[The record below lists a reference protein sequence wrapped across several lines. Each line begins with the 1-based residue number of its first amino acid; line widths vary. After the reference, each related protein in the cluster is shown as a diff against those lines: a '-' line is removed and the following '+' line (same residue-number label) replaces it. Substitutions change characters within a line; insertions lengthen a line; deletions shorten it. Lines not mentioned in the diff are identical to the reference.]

1 MKQILVASDF
11 SPHAERALEYA
22 TALAKLF
29 GAKVELMTSAWLSPI
44 VTSDPIP
51 WSVGAATA
59 PASFLQ
65 AAREQAASRLDA
77 AAAPLRG
84 SGIDITCTVMPDAPS
99 SAICARAGEIQA
111 DLIVM
116 GTRGLSGL
124 KHVLL
129 GSVAERT
136 ARNAPCPVLTA
147 HADSPPP
154 GSLEKLLVPT
164 DFSDCADRALR
175 FAQSIAEKTGGTLLI
190 QHASHIPISLETDA
204 FTLDAPVFER
214 LEAEARRRLAEVE
227 AGIDGPTES
236 FVTRG
241 IPDVEIVEQSR
252 VRGADL
258 IVMGTRGRTGL
269 ALLALGSTAER
280 VIRRATAPVIS
291 VGTHDA

>member
-1 MKQILVASDF
+1 MKQILVATDF
-11 SPHAERALEYA
+11 SPHAERALAYA
-22 TALAKLF
+22 MALAKLF
-29 GAKVELMTSAWLSPI
+29 GAKVELMTSAWLPPI
-44 VTSDPIP
+44 VTSDPFLL
-51 WSVGAATA
+51 SAGGVTV

-65 AAREQAASRLDA
+65 AAREQAASRLEA

-84 SGIDITCTVMPDAPS
+84 SGIDITCAVMLEQPS
-99 SAICARAGEIQA
+99 SAICARAEEIQA
-111 DLIVM
+111 DLVAL

-175 FAQSIAEKTGGTLLI
+175 FAQSIAAKTGGTLLI
-190 QHASHIPISLETDA
+190 QHASHIPISLETDV
-204 FTLDAPVFER
+204 FTIDSRVFEG

-227 AGIDGPTES
+227 AGIDISTES

-241 IPDVEIVEQSR
+241 IPDVEIVEQSG

-258 IVMGTRGRTGL
+258 IVMGTRGRSGL
-269 ALLALGSTAER
+269 AHLVLGSTAER
-280 VIRRATAPVIS
+280 VIRRATVPVIS
-291 VGTHDA
+291 VGAHG